1 MEKEPKKEGEQDLG
15 PGAKAYEELVRDG
28 ASREEYDAAKANV
41 HEILEAAGPVPELK
55 FTAEEQAA
63 LDKARKDKDVIR
75 ELEILGKADR
85 RDRDEREKK
94 AS

>member
-1 MEKEPKKEGEQDLG
+1 MEKEPTGEHEQDLG
-15 PGAKAYEELVRDG
+15 PGAREYAEMARNG
-28 ASREEYDAAKANV
+28 ASEKEYADAKEKV
-41 HEILEAAGPVPELK
+41 HKMMEGLGPVPELK

-75 ELEILGKADR
+75 ELEILGRADR